1 MLTRLRAFFG
11 ALLRRRRME
20 SEMDAELRFHMEAY
34 VEDLVRS
41 GIPRPEAQHRAGIE
55 FGGVTCT
62 KEDCRQS
69 LGLRLIDEP
78 RQDLR
83 YAARSM
89 RRNPGFALTAICT
102 LALGLGTLATAF
114 SVFNAFALRPFPV
127 RDGRSLYWFEWQA
140 RDSNHAPT
148 TWREFTDL
156 RAQQTAF
163 SDVLAYQPALAPLMG
178 RQAWVNEVSG
188 NYFTMLG
195 GLTCMGRPI
204 LESDDAPSSPAVAV
218 VAYDMWKS
226 RLGADPS
233 AVGRTLYVRGQPVE
247 IVGVACPEFNG
258 LSRSPVAA
266 WVSQALSATLANKG
280 PYGPQEDAWT
290 LVGRLKPGMG
300 PEGARAALLAYGR
313 DVSADWKDVD
323 TPERVQLEQR
333 WLYWAQGVHIGGFQ
347 RIFVVFGLILL
358 IACANVSNM
367 MLARCLARQREI
379 GVRISLGA
387 GRGRMIRQLLT
398 ESLLLALPAALA
410 AFAVA
415 HVTIKAAVW
424 LAPNVFSIGP
434 TDLTPDWRV
443 MAFLLAA
450 GACSTLMFGLAPALQ
465 ATRSSLVQANRGEFA
480 NGYRPA
486 LLRNALVAIQVTLC
500 AFLLILASVAL
511 LQERVVAS
519 QGAGMDVHNVFSVRL
534 PWKFQAPVAAR
545 LRSDPRVVS
554 VGAYSFGGLSYVDDA
569 ARSGRRIYVPN
580 SMVSP
585 EYFGILRA
593 PILRGRNF
601 SEADAGAD
609 VAILSEAAARRLCP
623 RQDAL
628 GRTLT
633 FSGLAQATVV
643 IGIVRDAVYNGYIE
657 VEHGRLNTAYAFLPI
672 DPKLSAPSLLVRTR
686 GDAGPARRAIETEV
700 DRLTLGEAGEAV
712 PMEQMQA
719 GWQSIH
725 RVLLGITGFL
735 GLQALLLTVAGI
747 YGVLSHLVS
756 QRKQEIGIRIALGAD
771 GGAVARMV
779 LRQSAWL
786 AAAGAAIGAVLA
798 LGAARVMANNAMA
811 MIAFDPAGYAVGM
824 LVVIAAAMAASWVPA
839 RRAVRINP
847 AVMLRCD

>member
-1 MLTRLRAFFG
+1 MKKLWKRLRQTVQG
-11 ALLRRRRME
+11 RRFE
-20 SEMDAELRFHMEAY
+20 AELADELRIHREMAEDAARRGGAAPDEA
-34 VEDLVRS
+34 RRQS
-41 GIPRPEAQHRAGIE
+41 ARA
-55 FGGVTCT
+55 FGGEALAL
-62 KEDCRQS
+62 EDSRAVWRFAWLDS
-69 LGLRLIDEP
+69 LA
-78 RQDLR
+78 QDIR
-83 YAARSM
+83 YALRGFRKS
-89 RRNPGFALTAICT
+89 PGFALTAIGT

-127 RDGRSLYWFEWQA
+127 RDARSLYWFEWQA
-140 RDSNHAPT
+140 RDSNHAPA

-156 RAQQTAF
+156 RTQKAAF
-163 SDVLAYQPALAPLMG
+163 SDVLAYQPAMAPLMG
-178 RQAWVNEVSG
+178 RQAWVEEVSG

-204 LESDDAPSSPAVAV
+204 LESDDEPASPAVAV

-226 RLGADPS
+226 RFGADPDV
-233 AVGRTLYVRGQPVE
+233 VGRTLYVRGQPVE
-247 IVGVACPEFNG
+247 IVGVACAEFNG

-266 WVSQALSATLANKG
+266 WVSQALSATLANG

-290 LVGRLKPGMG
+290 VVGRLKPGMG
-300 PEGARAALLAYGR
+300 AEGARAALLAYGR
-313 DVSADWKDVD
+313 QVSPGWKSGS

-333 WLYWAQGVHIGGFQ
+333 WLYWMQGVHIGGFQ

-398 ESLLLALPAALA
+398 ESLLLALLAALT

-415 HVTIKAAVW
+415 HATIKAAVW
-424 LAPNVFSIGP
+424 LAPSLVSFGP
-434 TDLTPDWRV
+434 TDLAPDWRV

-450 GACSTLMFGLAPALQ
+450 GICSTLVFGLMPALQ

-511 LQERVVAS
+511 RQERAVAS
-519 QGAGMDVHNVFSVRL
+519 QGAGLDVHNVFSVRL
-534 PWKFQAPVAAR
+534 PGKFQAPADAR

-554 VGAYSFGGLSYVDDA
+554 VGAFRFGGLSFMDDA
-569 ARSGRRIYVPN
+569 AMSGRRIYVPN

-585 EYFGILRA
+585 EYFGILRV
-593 PILRGRNF
+593 PIMRGRNF
-601 SEADAGAD
+601 SEADAGAE

-633 FSGLAQATVV
+633 FSSPRSATVTV

-657 VEHGRLNTAYAFLPI
+657 VENGRLNTASVFFPM
-672 DPKLSAPSLLVRTR
+672 DPKLNDLSLLVRTR

-700 DRLTLGEAGEAV
+700 DRLTLGEAGEAI
-712 PMEQMQA
+712 PMEEMQA
-719 GWQSIH
+719 GWQSNRRI
-725 RVLLGITGFL
+725 LLGITGFL
-735 GLQALLLTVAGI
+735 GLQALLLTVTGI

-756 QRKQEIGIRIALGAD
+756 QRKREIGIRIALGAD

-786 AAAGAAIGAVLA
+786 AAAGAAMGAVLA
-798 LGAARVMANNAMA
+798 LGAARVMASNAMA
-811 MIAFDPAGYAVGM
+811 MIAFDPVGYAVGM
-824 LVVIAAAMAASWVPA
+824 SVVIAAALAASWVPA
-839 RRAVRINP
+839 RRAVRVDP
-847 AVMLRCD
+847 AVTLRCD